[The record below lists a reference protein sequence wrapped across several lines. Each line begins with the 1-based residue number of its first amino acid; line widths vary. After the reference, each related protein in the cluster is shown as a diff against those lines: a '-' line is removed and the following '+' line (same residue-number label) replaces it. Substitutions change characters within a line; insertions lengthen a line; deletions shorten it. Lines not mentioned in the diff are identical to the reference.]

1 MQTDEAFEEDLRLQF
16 SMMEAPEPKPGLIEE
31 TVRKYRRWRM
41 RRRLMVAS
49 PALMLAGAVGTAAG
63 LGVFGGSGAGQP
75 AVQSEI
81 GTASMRLARFTFPLP
96 KGYQLASIDTACRAL
111 VLFTNPTRT
120 GLPTPSTGSHAYTPP
135 RVAQL
140 YPASS
145 SPQTSTMA
153 AAAAT
158 DGGCLLMALSVPFVP
173 TQSTA
178 NPYLATSGQRIEVDG
193 YAAWLTASANTSNG
207 SVQLAVQLP
216 AGKGTF
222 EDLGIGARGLSA
234 QTLLTVVSQGLAN
247 SSS

>member
-16 SMMEAPEPKPGLIEE
+16 SMIDGPDPRPGLIEE

-49 PALMLAGAVGTAAG
+49 PGLVLAGAVGIAAG
-63 LGVFGGSGAGQP
+63 LGGFGGTDQP
-75 AVQSEI
+75 VVKSQIAA
-81 GTASMRLARFTFPLP
+81 TSMRLGNFAFPLP

-111 VLFTNPTRT
+111 VIFTDPTRT

-193 YAAWLTASANTSNG
+193 YAAWLTTSANTSNG
-207 SVQLAVQLP
+207 SVQLTVQLP

-234 QTLLTVVSQGLAN
+234 QTLLGVVLQGFTN